1 MKPNKHDLI
10 IGRRKVLKLGV
21 LTALTG
27 ISPQT
32 VFGSSPGVSP
42 PERSLAFYN
51 THTGERL
58 KTVYWVEGQYLSE
71 SLGEI
76 NYILRDHRTDAIK
89 EIDARLLDL
98 LFAIRNTLNT
108 NESFH
113 IISGYRSVETNGFL
127 RAQSSAVAMN
137 SLHLHGKAIDVR
149 VPGRALPVLRNVAM
163 TLKGGGVG
171 YYPKSDFVHVDVGRL
186 RYW

>member
-27 ISPQT
+27 ISPQI
-32 VFGSSPGVSP
+32 VFGSSAGVAP

-58 KTVYWVEGQYLSE
+58 KTVYWVEGKYLSE

-98 LFAIRNTLNT
+98 LFAIRNTLST

-113 IISGYRSVETNGFL
+113 
-127 RAQSSAVAMN
+127 
-137 SLHLHGKAIDVR
+137 
-149 VPGRALPVLRNVAM
+149 
-163 TLKGGGVG
+163 
-171 YYPKSDFVHVDVGRL
+171 
-186 RYW
+186 